1 MLEERSDP
9 KDVLLGFLVFVVIP
23 FILWGVS

>member
-1 MLEERSDP
+1 MREEFSDA